1 MPVKWRLDPA
11 LLSWLVP
18 GWSALVSCTFCFCSL
33 DSGNESG
40 GFSTGRVMVLGLR
53 KLKSVRQH
61 RRGRAGLP
69 FVASIVKA
77 QQGEP
82 PRQFVRSAT
91 LHSQGAAA
99 PQHRGGCS
107 ELHQIKSTQRQKLH
121 SDTVT
126 ALIYPACLWVSLP
139 LKQLA
144 AVFLLFFFSP
154 DATSAT
160 VR

>member
-1 MPVKWRLDPA
+1 MKAEGSPLGEWWFGGWE
-11 LLSWLVP
+11 SW
-18 GWSALVSCTFCFCSL
+18 GVS
-33 DSGNESG
+33 D
-40 GFSTGRVMVLGLR
+40 
-53 KLKSVRQH
+53 KH
-61 RRGRAGLP
+61 RRRRAGLS
-69 FVASIVKA
+69 FVASAVKA

-91 LHSQGAAA
+91 LLSQGAAA

-126 ALIYPACLWVSLP
+126 VLIYPACLWVLLP

-144 AVFLLFFFSP
+144 TVFLLFLFSP
-154 DATSAT
+154 SKWCYFSDSAMKFKAEEHKCLLMCLIKYP
-160 VR
+160 